1 MNRNGTQEQ
10 NIPRKKLWPVFL
22 LSLAV
27 AAVAAGCT
35 DSGNLSPA
43 APAPS
48 GPAAGSPAPSLSPT
62 PDASSEAS
70 PLPSAAPD
78 ASDGSGS
85 AAPSATP
92 AAPGDETL
100 KLGGNVLYN
109 PEGGPP
115 RLTVTKDGRTTV
127 LADIEDY
134 PGEPQVSPDATKLAY
149 LSPYEFEMPSEAWVY
164 DHNSGSNTKVLAT
177 GDFAEGKKP
186 TRLYWLDADHLLL
199 LSGNSHGTI
208 PSDRSMHV
216 YRLSDGSFKEKYTT
230 ADNQHIQNLVL
241 GTDSVS
247 FELQTF
253 DEQYLE
259 VVETEEKQMPLGDL
273 LD

>member
-1 MNRNGTQEQ
+1 MKRNGTQER

-48 GPAAGSPAPSLSPT
+48 GPAAGSSAPSLSPS

-78 ASDGSGS
+78 ASDGS

-100 KLGGNVLYN
+100 ELGGNVLYN

-115 RLTVTKDGRTTV
+115 QLTVTKDGRTTV

-134 PGEPQVSPDATKLAY
+134 PGEPQLSPDATKLTY
-149 LSPYEFEMPSEAWVY
+149 LSPYEFEMPAEVWVY
-164 DHNSGSNTKVLAT
+164 DHSNGNQDKVLAT
-177 GDFAEGKKP
+177 EDFAEGKKP

-230 ADNQHIQNLVL
+230 ADNQHIQNLIL
-241 GTDSVS
+241 GEDSVS